1 MTFSRLALA
10 LAIYLCFIFW
20 PPTLTMDRSA
30 GATTAKTRS
39 RTPAQSKSQ
48 QQGSSPGRVGSRT
61 ASRAE
66 VDEHVVELQLVD
78 PQALEASGPEAWS
91 ASASCATRPGSW
103 ECLGE
108 RL

>member
-1 MTFSRLALA
+1 MQPQPRLVVALMPRASHSSRGVHLVEEAVAPLA
-10 LAIYLCFIFW
+10 
-20 PPTLTMDRSA
+20 
-30 GATTAKTRS
+30 
-39 RTPAQSKSQ
+39 
-48 QQGSSPGRVGSRT
+48 
-61 ASRAE
+61 RAE

-91 ASASCATRPGSW
+91 ASASSATRPGSW